1 MVHWN
6 LHFSVSNNKKYIL
19 KKMELTS
26 TQTKEID
33 EILSLVEDELSFEE
47 KHEEVMDI
55 CLDNGVFNLQDD
67 EDGDLYEEYSNL
79 VWDYLE
85 DKEK

>member
-1 MVHWN
+1 MADWNIHFN
-6 LHFSVSNNKKYIL
+6 LHNNKKYFLI
-19 KKMELTS
+19 KMELTK

-33 EILSLVEDELSFEE
+33 EILSLIEEGLSFEE
-47 KHEEVMDI
+47 KHEEVMDV
-55 CLDNGVFNLQDD
+55 CLDNGVFNLEDD
-67 EDGDLYEEYSNL
+67 EDGDLYEQYSNL

>member
-1 MVHWN
+1 
-6 LHFSVSNNKKYIL
+6 
-19 KKMELTS
+19 MELTK
-26 TQTKEID
+26 TQTNKID
-33 EILSLVEDELSFEE
+33 EILSLVEDDLSFEE
-47 KHEEVMDI
+47 KHEEVIDI
-55 CLDNGVFNLQDD
+55 CLDNAVFNLEDD

>member
-1 MVHWN
+1 
-6 LHFSVSNNKKYIL
+6 
-19 KKMELTS
+19 
-26 TQTKEID
+26 
-33 EILSLVEDELSFEE
+33 
-47 KHEEVMDI
+47 MDI
-55 CLDNGVFNLQDD
+55 CLDNGVFNLEDD

>member
-1 MVHWN
+1 MVHWYV
-6 LHFSVSNNKKYIL
+6 HICIHNNKKYIL
-19 KKMELTS
+19 IEMELTKK
-26 TQTKEID
+26 QTKEID
-33 EILSLVEDELSFEE
+33 EILSLIEDGLSFEE

-55 CLDNGVFNLQDD
+55 CLDNGVFNLEDD

>member
-1 MVHWN
+1 MVHRDIHFI
-6 LHFSVSNNKKYIL
+6 LHNNKKYIRI
-19 KKMELTS
+19 KMELTK

-33 EILSLVEDELSFEE
+33 EILSLIEEGLSFEE

-55 CLDNGVFNLQDD
+55 CLDNGVFNLEDD
-67 EDGDLYEEYSNL
+67 EDGDLYEQYSNL